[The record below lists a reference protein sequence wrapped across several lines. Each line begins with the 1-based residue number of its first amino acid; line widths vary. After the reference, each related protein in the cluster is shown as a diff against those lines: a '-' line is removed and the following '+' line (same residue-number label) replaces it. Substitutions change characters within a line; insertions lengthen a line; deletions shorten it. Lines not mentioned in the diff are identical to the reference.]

1 MGRVAMP
8 DEVSAGT
15 ALNLKRESLDRDY
28 GSTFHN
34 CQKPEGGSPQSLLP
48 AELRKICGQLR
59 TT

>member
-28 GSTFHN
+28 AIN
-34 CQKPEGGSPQSLLP
+34 
-48 AELRKICGQLR
+48 
-59 TT
+59 

>member
-28 GSTFHN
+28 YNSYN
-34 CQKPEGGSPQSLLP
+34 IYI
-48 AELRKICGQLR
+48 KINNKIQNSKFGY
-59 TT
+59 

>member
-28 GSTFHN
+28 CS
-34 CQKPEGGSPQSLLP
+34 CL
-48 AELRKICGQLR
+48 QLIFNLYCFACS
-59 TT
+59 

>member
-28 GSTFHN
+28 DLHPLI
-34 CQKPEGGSPQSLLP
+34 KPFLV
-48 AELRKICGQLR
+48 
-59 TT
+59 